1 MLEWLVAALPILADN
16 VLGYTLDQSGLGEK
30 LREKLKPD
38 TEKIALQNALKVT
51 FGHFQ
56 QKYPQLVDEQFMR
69 TSFEDRKSAAILGQ
83 LLSRTGK
90 LNSDDLANLWATRRY
105 PNDETL
111 RANSLNTF
119 KPIAS
124 DFFAYLSDALKA
136 EPALQELFNNIAIEQ
151 TAQGVTRIDK
161 SAASLDENVAAIRRK
176 LDDNIDLTSIRTA
189 YLRWLIERN
198 LYLDVRGVA
207 QTQRQVQV
215 KLEEV
220 YIMLRAQRD
229 DDLSSSER
237 SLLDK
242 ELLDIERHTLRSEEI
257 DDQRDLLTHHFQRG
271 KLSLP
276 DRSAGEIRDLS
287 TIVAQHE
294 RLIILGDPGSGKTTL
309 LRYLAL
315 QHAQALQNNVQEAS
329 SELGKTR
336 FPILLRIADY
346 AELGKGKSVTKFLAD
361 YHNENHECSH
371 PHLAELFAEELASG
385 NCLILLDGLD
395 EITSIDDR
403 MRVVRQ
409 IEEFVRHHSSAGNRF
424 VITSRVAGYRNA
436 RLTGDYA
443 HYKVQDMD
451 ETQIQHFLDMWCPAV
466 EYAQTPDL
474 SLETRKTKAQREIN
488 GIMHAVQHT
497 PGVKRLAANPLLLCT
512 LALIHRTGATLPQ
525 KRIDLYKLA
534 AEVLTRTWRV
544 AQGVR
549 STELMDDADITKLL
563 RELAYWMHVHKPTG
577 IATERE
583 IIKLWARVNNKD
595 EDDEQSEN
603 DIKIFLRKVEEHTG
617 LFVERSP
624 KRYGFMHLTFE
635 EYYAARYLI
644 ARSRTRAQLIRQHL
658 HEPRWEEPILLALGF
673 VNIDSPEDA
682 AELVD
687 TAILAQSDEAE
698 DLGFKPSK
706 YEDLLG
712 RDYLFALRCLGD
724 QIAVSEKTMHQL
736 IERLTN
742 ELLYRSGLAQYSRYS
757 QALDERLVYLKGSKF
772 VADTFIPRLLTILRD
787 SEQEENVRS
796 QAAVYLGMVGIES
809 VEVVAELLTALK
821 ADKSESVRSQA
832 AQSLGEAR
840 VRSVKV
846 ENALLNALKID
857 KSEWVR
863 LQAVCSL
870 GEIGVRSVKVK
881 NALLNAFKIDAAE
894 HVRSFAV
901 QSLGQVRMGSA
912 ELVGEL
918 LRTLRE
924 DASEI
929 VRERAVWSFWRQETK
944 ASKVVNEL
952 LRVLKEDKSKIVCEQ
967 AIWSLERVESAK
979 VIAGLLTLL
988 KESEVEDVRSMIAQS
1003 LGQVGIGSAK
1013 AIAGLLTAL
1022 KEDKAADVR
1031 LWAAESLGQVGAG
1044 SAKAI
1049 TGLVS
1054 ALKGD
1059 VDVDVRYRAA
1069 VSLVQLTQK
1078 ITDKDFNVLLT
1089 ALKNSSWS
1097 TRQDAARLIGRF
1109 GEDST
1114 QNIQD
1119 LHNGLL
1125 DENRVVRT
1133 ACVRGLVLFARRFP
1147 DTYETIEKLFMQAIE
1162 QPEFDKQDNIGRSAH
1177 NYAYDGLWLLVVGGE
1192 IEDEDVYVEM
1202 RDV

>member
-1 MLEWLVAALPILADN
+1 
-16 VLGYTLDQSGLGEK
+16 
-30 LREKLKPD
+30 
-38 TEKIALQNALKVT
+38 
-51 FGHFQ
+51 
-56 QKYPQLVDEQFMR
+56 MR
-69 TSFEDRKSAAILGQ
+69 TSFEDRKSGDILGQ
-83 LLSRTGK
+83 LLSRTRK
-90 LNSDDLANLWATRRY
+90 PNPDDLANLWATRRY
-105 PNDETL
+105 PNDEPQ

-119 KPIAS
+119 KPIAK

-151 TAQGVTRIDK
+151 TAQGVTSIDK

-176 LDDNIDLTSIRTA
+176 LDTNVDLTQIRSA

-229 DDLSSSER
+229 DELSSSER
-237 SLLDK
+237 SLLDR
-242 ELLDIERHTLRSEEI
+242 ELLGMERHALRSEEI
-257 DDQRDLLTHHFQRG
+257 DDQRDLLTHRFQRG

-276 DRSAGEIRDLS
+276 DRSVGEIRDLS

-315 QHAQALQNNVQEAS
+315 QHAQALQNNAQEAS

-409 IEEFVRHHSSAGNRF
+409 IEEFVRHHSSVGNRF

-451 ETQIQHFLDMWCPAV
+451 EEQIQHFLDMWCPAV

-474 SLETRKTKAQREIN
+474 SPELRKTKAQREID
-488 GIMHAVQHT
+488 GIMQAVQHT

-595 EDDEQSEN
+595 EDDEQSERE
-603 DIKIFLRKVEEHTG
+603 IKIFLRKVEEHTG

-687 TAILAQSDEAE
+687 TAILAQGDEAQ
-698 DLGFKPSK
+698 DLGFKQSK

-724 QIAVSEKTMHQL
+724 QIAVSDKTMRQL
-736 IERLTN
+736 LDRLIG
-742 ELLYRSGLAQYSRYS
+742 ELLYESGLAQYSRYR
-757 QALDERLVYLKGSKF
+757 QALNERLAYLKGSK
-772 VADTFIPRLLTILRD
+772 AATDTLIPRLLTVLKTDEDAAVRYYAAESLGQVGAGSGEAVAGLLMALKGDEAEGVRYWVAD
-787 SEQEENVRS
+787 SLGRVGVGSVEVIEGLLTEMKEDGVENVRS
-796 QAAVYLGMVGIES
+796 QAAWTLGRMS
-809 VEVVAELLTALK
+809 AKLVEVIADLLTMLKEDESEDVRYQVTLSLRRMGVGSVDVIQGLLIALK
-821 ADKSESVRSQA
+821 EDRSERVRLNA
-832 AQSLGEAR
+832 AKSLGE
-840 VRSVKV
+840 V
-846 ENALLNALKID
+846 
-857 KSEWVR
+857 
-863 LQAVCSL
+863 
-870 GEIGVRSVKVK
+870 GV
-881 NALLNAFKIDAAE
+881 
-894 HVRSFAV
+894 
-901 QSLGQVRMGSA
+901 GSA
-912 ELVGEL
+912 E
-918 LRTLRE
+918 
-924 DASEI
+924 
-929 VRERAVWSFWRQETK
+929 
-944 ASKVVNEL
+944 
-952 LRVLKEDKSKIVCEQ
+952 
-967 AIWSLERVESAK
+967 
-979 VIAGLLTLL
+979 
-988 KESEVEDVRSMIAQS
+988 
-1003 LGQVGIGSAK
+1003 

-1022 KEDKAADVR
+1022 KEDTAEDVR
-1031 LWAAESLGQVGAG
+1031 YYAAESLGNVGVESAEAIAG
-1044 SAKAI
+1044 
-1049 TGLVS
+1049 
-1054 ALKGD
+1054 
-1059 VDVDVRYRAA
+1059 
-1069 VSLVQLTQK
+1069 
-1078 ITDKDFNVLLT
+1078 LLT
-1089 ALKNSSWS
+1089 ALK
-1097 TRQDAARLIGRF
+1097 D
-1109 GEDST
+1109 D
-1114 QNIQD
+1114 
-1119 LHNGLL
+1119 
-1125 DENRVVRT
+1125 
-1133 ACVRGLVLFARRFP
+1133 
-1147 DTYETIEKLFMQAIE
+1147 
-1162 QPEFDKQDNIGRSAH
+1162 
-1177 NYAYDGLWLLVVGGE
+1177 
-1192 IEDEDVYVEM
+1192 
-1202 RDV
+1202 